1 MLALVEPFQQR
12 RAAVS
17 PGMDDVEQAVARIG
31 VGRQIEAR
39 PDMADVHDLQHQ
51 EITGEFL
58 TVQGHLQAFRLGFHQ
73 QAAECPAAAEQLL
86 LSGNV
91 GGVDLRHAAR
101 QQSQPDRLDEAV
113 LAPGACRGRD
123 VETLFTGVVKRRY
136 QVFRRSGNPKRAGD
150 VVRRPLGQDG
160 DGDAPVRHVGQ
171 HPGDRAVAADGDDQV
186 MGLA

>member
-1 MLALVEPFQQR
+1 MRHGGQ
-12 RAAVS
+12 
-17 PGMDDVEQAVARIG
+17 PGVDDVEQAVARIG

-58 TVQGHLQAFRLGFHQ
+58 AVQGHLQAFRLGFHQ
-73 QAAECPAAAEQLL
+73 QAGEFPAAAEQLL

-113 LAPGACRGRD
+113 LSPGACRGRD
-123 VETLFTGVVKRRY
+123 IETLFTGVVKRRH
-136 QVFRRSGNPKRAGD
+136 QGFRRPGIPSERAMLFAVPSGRMATGTLRAG
-150 VVRRPLGQDG
+150 
-160 DGDAPVRHVGQ
+160 
-171 HPGDRAVAADGDDQV
+171 
-186 MGLA
+186 MW